1 MGQPQDAATVRS
13 ELHAHAL
20 AQSTKASELMVG
32 QQFHVV

>member
-1 MGQPQDAATVRS
+1 MGQPQDAAPVCG

-20 AQSTKASELMVG
+20 AQSTKARELMVG